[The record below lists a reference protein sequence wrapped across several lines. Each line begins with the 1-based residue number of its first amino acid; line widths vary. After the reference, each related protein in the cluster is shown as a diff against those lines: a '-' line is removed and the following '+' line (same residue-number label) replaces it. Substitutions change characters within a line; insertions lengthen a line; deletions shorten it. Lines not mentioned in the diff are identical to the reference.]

1 MIVTATAC
9 SQHKAHLGVPKRPA
23 KLTRAESTERML
35 GDVRREISRAAKVKE
50 ATGATFWEFHHRL
63 TLAAWPKQK

>member
-1 MIVTATAC
+1 
-9 SQHKAHLGVPKRPA
+9 
-23 KLTRAESTERML
+23 ML